1 MLGSA
6 STPIPIPSSDGLAGL
21 NKFNSSEPQAQQGTT
36 APGGATGNGN
46 SNGTSTDT
54 TQLLEAILLELRN
67 IKLNQAQFEHK
78 VSAPSS
84 SAFHLSGLEALALAP
99 ASPFSLQTLS
109 HTQSPPSLSH
119 TPPLEST
126 SPLSLAPIYVSAP
139 LNPSASPSLPARN
152 VPASSPYSQRVIL
165 TTYPN
170 QVGISPVPLKWGAP
184 SAMERGPVIASRH
197 ALSIKK
203 RNAIGAYAGSYS
215 VYRALACA
223 QGLIDPNHRP
233 GGFLPPLPKAL
244 DHELMI
250 RNVGCVQLTDYTNT
264 EPPID
269 IKWNP
274 SWDDKSK
281 IVSIDPYGHL
291 APQIFKSYF
300 DAGLDIRPTI
310 SITKAHIKL
319 LDMDEAVRSGALQVD
334 GKIVVKTPTEWINAN
349 RAASTAAK
357 TKRDEHD
364 IAGQHIEHAAFDA
377 GVELNVNK
385 AALEPVW
392 YLPDIWF
399 PSFQIGIAQRFGIT
413 EGALRRS
420 LFEDTGGAF
429 PELMTRPDLKVFLPP
444 IGGMTVYIFGPV
456 EYISDESK
464 ELTLRVHDECSGSDV
479 FGSDICTC
487 RPYLI
492 YGLQESI
499 RCAQRGGVGI
509 VIYFRKEG
517 RALGEVTKYLVY
529 NARKRGGDNAAHYF
543 KRTEDV
549 SRTKIAGVKDM
560 RFQALMPDVLH
571 WLGVKKIDNMISMS
585 DLKYNAIVESGIPI
599 HKRYEIPEDLIPPD
613 SRVEIDAKIAAGYF
627 STTSV
632 TNLEATAGRLW
643 EDVQH

>member
-6 STPIPIPSSDGLAGL
+6 STPIPIPSTNALAAGL

-46 SNGTSTDT
+46 GNGTSTD

-67 IKLNQAQFEHK
+67 VKLNQAQFEHK
-78 VSAPSS
+78 
-84 SAFHLSGLEALALAP
+84 LEALALAP

-109 HTQSPPSLSH
+109 NTQSPPSLSH

-139 LNPSASPSLPARN
+139 LNPTASPSLPARN

-233 GGFLPPLPKAL
+233 
-244 DHELMI
+244 
-250 RNVGCVQLTDYTNT
+250 DYTNT

-291 APQIFKSYF
+291 APQVFKSYF

-319 LDMDEAVRSGALQVD
+319 LDMDEAVRSGALEVD

-364 IAGQHIEHAAFDA
+364 IAAQHIEHAAFDA

-392 YLPDIWF
+392 YLPGMLGIACVA
-399 PSFQIGIAQRFGIT
+399 GIAQRFGIT

-549 SRTKIAGVKDM
+549 SIKQIAGVKDM

-643 EDVQH
+643 EEVQH